1 MFRDSDP
8 RVRRSADDRTK
19 SSRALANEKV
29 AAIRVCVCAVMAA
42 SCDAANAMSPLTSC
56 APPLLVPLSRQGG
69 LKMSELAFNIQ
80 GEAFEVPPAATAWRV
95 RRMKKQGAPEV
106 VYGRD
111 GLPLVIPIEAGMDD
125 LKAAVDVSARYRLDP
140 IDDAGK
146 TVKDAV
152 PAYVCVN
159 RDVPDGAAAATG
171 GRPSLGVATD
181 NVVIEALRMNA
192 EMARSVID
200 RFPMMME
207 AAAVLLRAAD
217 GAGLPAR
224 PGMAPEDDD
233 GDAAPALAPTG
244 AESALHTMLA
254 QVVPMLVTGFMSGGA
269 KGKVPSIAELLDW
282 RKAAPRPAAPRAAE
296 SMPSTAHA
304 AAEAPSATAGVEPMV
319 PPLDPATMAHFLA
332 VRAALT
338 PEESALA
345 GQIARALSAAE
356 LRALL
361 GELAALSIPEAVAR
375 VRVLLAGPAK
385 ATDGGAS

>member
-1 MFRDSDP
+1 
-8 RVRRSADDRTK
+8 
-19 SSRALANEKV
+19 
-29 AAIRVCVCAVMAA
+29 
-42 SCDAANAMSPLTSC
+42 
-56 APPLLVPLSRQGG
+56 
-69 LKMSELAFNIQ
+69 MSELAFNIQ

-125 LKAAVDVSARYRLDP
+125 LKSVVDVSARYRLDP
-140 IDDAGK
+140 IDDSGK
-146 TVKDAV
+146 NVKDAV

-159 RDVPDGAAAATG
+159 RDAPDGAMVTTA
-171 GRPSLGVATD
+171 GRPSLGAATD

-224 PGMAPEDDD
+224 PGMATEDED
-233 GDAAPALAPTG
+233 GDDARALAPSG

-254 QVVPMLVTGFMSGGA
+254 QVVPMLVTGFMSGGT
-269 KGKVPSIAELLDW
+269 KGKVPSVAEMLDW
-282 RKAAPRPAAPRAAE
+282 RKAARPAAPRAAE
-296 SMPSTAHA
+296 SPPSAVASQVKPEA
-304 AAEAPSATAGVEPMV
+304 AATTAGVEPMV
-319 PPLDPATMAHFLA
+319 PPLDPATMGHFLA

-338 PEESALA
+338 VEESALA
-345 GQIARALSAAE
+345 GQIAKALSAAE

-361 GELAALSIPEAVAR
+361 DELAALSIPEAVAR
-375 VRVLLAGPAK
+375 VRALLAGPAK
-385 ATDGGAS
+385 ATEGGAS

>member
-1 MFRDSDP
+1 
-8 RVRRSADDRTK
+8 
-19 SSRALANEKV
+19 
-29 AAIRVCVCAVMAA
+29 
-42 SCDAANAMSPLTSC
+42 
-56 APPLLVPLSRQGG
+56 
-69 LKMSELAFNIQ
+69 MSELAFNIQ
-80 GEAFEVPPAATAWRV
+80 GESFEVPPAATGWRV

-111 GLPLVIPIEAGMDD
+111 GLPLILPIEAGMDE

-140 IDDAGK
+140 IDDTGK
-146 TVKDAV
+146 SVKDAV

-159 RDVPDGAAAATG
+159 RDALDGSTPPSV
-171 GRPSLGVATD
+171 GRTPLGVAND

-200 RFPMMME
+200 RFPQMME

-224 PGMAPEDDD
+224 PGMATEDD
-233 GDAAPALAPTG
+233 GDDVPALAPTG
-244 AESALHTMLA
+244 TESALHTMLA

-269 KGKVPSIAELLDW
+269 QGKVPSIAEMLDW
-282 RKAAPRPAAPRAAE
+282 RKAAPRPAASRAAE
-296 SMPSTAHA
+296 PTPSVTPRPTP
-304 AAEAPSATAGVEPMV
+304 EAPSATADVEPMV

-345 GQIARALSAAE
+345 GQIAKALSAAE

-375 VRVLLAGPAK
+375 VRTLLAGPAK
-385 ATDGGAS
+385 ATEGGVS